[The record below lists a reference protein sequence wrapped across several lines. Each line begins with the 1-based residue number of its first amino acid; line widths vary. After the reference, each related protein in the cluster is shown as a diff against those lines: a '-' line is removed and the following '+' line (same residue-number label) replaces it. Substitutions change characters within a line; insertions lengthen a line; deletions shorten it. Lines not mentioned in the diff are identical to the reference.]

1 MIAPSSPS
9 DARAAAP
16 SDDKFRINAPQI
28 SLPKGGGAIRGVDEK
43 FAANTV
49 TGSGSM
55 TVPIPTSPG
64 RSSFGPQLSLS
75 YDSTVV
81 PETEP
86 SGSGGSL
93 RCRRSRDGPT
103 RACRDTAMQKSRTS
117 SSFPEPKN
125 SFGSTERTL
134 TDPGLLLIRDTSA
147 MHKDPGSAMIRDASS
162 CMRTT
167 PAAIAFAAIVPALK
181 GCLHASS
188 DGRAST
194 ARTLTGDR
202 SHPTMSRRSTAAH
215 RTVGLLTRRTPPGFS
230 AGRSVRATMI
240 KATPSSTSTRRRMPI
255 T

>member
-1 MIAPSSPS
+1 LRQAVAPM
-9 DARAAAP
+9 ARAAAP
-16 SDDKFRINAPQI
+16 SDDRFRINAPQI

-55 TVPIPTSPG
+55 TVPIPTSSG

-75 YDSTVV
+75 YDSSAGNGAFGFGWKLALPSITRRTDKGLPRYRDAEESDVFIISGAEDLVPVYREDLDGSWVAAHPGYQRDAQGSWVRDDKGRLVV
-81 PETEP
+81 HEDD
-86 SGSGGSL
+86 SGGY
-93 RCRRSRDGPT
+93 R
-103 RACRDTAMQKSRTS
+103 
-117 SSFPEPKN
+117 
-125 SFGSTERTL
+125 
-134 TDPGLLLIRDTSA
+134 IRGYR
-147 MHKDPGSAMIRDASS
+147 P
-162 CMRTT
+162 
-167 PAAIAFAAIVPALK
+167 LK

-202 SHPTMSRRSTAAH
+202 SRPTTSRRSTAAH
-215 RTVGLLTRRTPPGFS
+215 RTVGLLTCRTPPGFS